1 MVVRELEE
9 KRLSWVAV
17 SHPSF
22 CRSSAASA
30 NELGLE
36 VIAEGVETEAQARF
50 LMGAGCE
57 QAQGYYFSR
66 PVPADRAAELL
77 RAGRIEPQSGPLRR
91 LTSAA

>member
-1 MVVRELEE
+1 VFRVTVDYRNAGVVRAAI
-9 KRLSWVAV
+9 RL
-17 SHPSF
+17 
-22 CRSSAASA
+22 A

-66 PVPADRAAELL
+66 PVTADRAAELL
-77 RAGRIEPQSGPLRR
+77 RSGRIEPQTGPLRR

>member
-1 MVVRELEE
+1 
-9 KRLSWVAV
+9 
-17 SHPSF
+17 
-22 CRSSAASA
+22 
-30 NELGLE
+30 
-36 VIAEGVETEAQARF
+36 VETEAQARF